1 MTATRTRPPALAR
14 AIFGALLLVAPG
26 IKAADAGE
34 TLYNGIV
41 LPREWPP
48 RLADF
53 PTSVEKDPVVPPYLI
68 SPPEVIPIDVGRQ
81 LFVDDFLIAE
91 TTLKRTL
98 LTLTPHVK
106 RGKIKVGEQLIIEAL
121 PSGEKF
127 QTELLEQG
135 NRLRA
140 RSEIA
145 QFYRDAKVN
154 EGDYVL
160 LSEVASGRWTLK
172 KAPPGKY
179 GLSALVV

>member
-1 MTATRTRPPALAR
+1 MNEPTNELNKLLGSVYSQIDEAAKKHDLTSIRRLTVRAAELEELKQQHATIQQRIASLS
-14 AIFGALLLVAPG
+14 GAEVAESFS
-26 IKAADAGE
+26 AE
-34 TLYNGIV
+34 MEHTNGSLRE
-41 LPREWPP
+41 LP
-48 RLADF
+48 
-53 PTSVEKDPVVPPYLI
+53 I
-68 SPPEVIPIDVGRQ
+68 EVTGGMKRQ
-81 LFVDDFLIAE
+81 N
-91 TTLKRTL
+91 L

-106 RGKIKVGEQLIIEAL
+106 RGKIKVGEQLMIEAL
-121 PSGEKF
+121 PSGERF

-160 LSEVASGRWTLK
+160 LSEVDAGRWTLK

-179 GLSALVV
+179 GLSALLA

>member
-1 MTATRTRPPALAR
+1 M
-14 AIFGALLLVAPG
+14 LLVAPG

-145 QFYRDAKVN
+145 QFYRAAKVN

-179 GLSALVV
+179 GLSALVVSV